1 MGRIKLVIVAAAT
14 FLLTGPIAQAAPFHF
29 AGFYAGGHFGYTDAD
44 AEFNLG
50 GNNLS
55 GGGAMGG
62 LQAGFNVI
70 NGNLIWGVETDI
82 FASGAG
88 SDGTCA
94 FNAALDCDIDFGIA
108 ATLRGRLGYATGN
121 WMVYVT
127 GGVAATR
134 YELDSATKIDG
145 TEVDDADG
153 GVYGWT
159 VGAGVERMIG
169 DMVGVKLE
177 YRYMRF
183 DNADF
188 DSFQGSGNT
197 DIDVDMHTVMAGVNF
212 HF

>member
-1 MGRIKLVIVAAAT
+1 M
-14 FLLTGPIAQAAPFHF
+14 AQAAPYHF
-29 AGFYAGGHFGYTDAD
+29 AGFYAGGHFGYTDANAAFD
-44 AEFNLG
+44 T
-50 GNNLS
+50 S
-55 GGGAMGG
+55 GYEPNDEGPMGG
-62 LQAGFNVI
+62 LQAGFNVL

-82 FASGAG
+82 FASGANPDNPC
-88 SDGTCA
+88 S
-94 FNAALDCDIDFGIA
+94 FNTALNCEIDLGLA
-108 ATLRGRLGYATGN
+108 ATLRGRLGYVTGN

-134 YELDSATKIDG
+134 YEVDSTTMADG
-145 TEVDDADG
+145 TQVDDADG
-153 GVYGWT
+153 GVFGWT

-188 DSFQGSGNT
+188 DPFLGDGSD
-197 DIDVDMHTVMAGVNF
+197 DIDFDLHTIMAGVNF